1 MRKNAL
7 TLTAVALLLASC
19 ATTSGGYRSPDVQRV
34 NEKTGKVEYV
44 TDAKPLEMGFLNNF
58 SDLPVP
64 ASHKADL
71 SQSMMFT
78 SPSQSIG
85 RITLKGPADM
95 DSLFRFFEENM
106 KAKGW
111 KMVNAFQASVSSLYY
126 AKPGRF
132 AAVVIDGDG
141 TVIINVGPE

>member
-1 MRKNAL
+1 MYKAF
-7 TLTAVALLLASC
+7 TTTFFTALLLAGC
-19 ATTSGGYRSPDVQRV
+19 AANSGYRSPDVQRV

-44 TDAKPLEMGFLNNF
+44 SSAKPLEMGFLNNF
-58 SDLPVP
+58 SDMPIP
-64 ASHKADL
+64 STHRADL

-78 SPSQSIG
+78 SPTQSIG
-85 RITLKGPADM
+85 RITLRGPADM

-106 KAKGW
+106 TAKGW

-132 AAVVIDGDG
+132 AAIVIDGDG
-141 TVIINVGPE
+141 TVIINIGPE

>member
-1 MRKNAL
+1 MRTLYVASFL
-7 TLTAVALLLASC
+7 TLSLLTGCAS
-19 ATTSGGYRSPDVQRV
+19 TGSTYRTPDVQRV

-44 TDAKPLEMGFLNNF
+44 SNAKTLEMGFLNNF
-58 SDLPVP
+58 NDLPIP
-64 ASHKADL
+64 SSHKADL
-71 SQSMMFT
+71 SQSMMFS

-95 DSLFRFFEENM
+95 DSLFRFYEDNM
-106 KAKGW
+106 NAKGW

-132 AAVVIDGDG
+132 AAIVIDGDG
-141 TVIINVGPE
+141 TIIINIGPE